1 VILFDLSRL
10 VSRAGRETPT
20 GIDRVE
26 LAYAEHLIAGRSPPC
41 FTMMTPLGGF
51 GMLPGAVAKEYLQA
65 LAGAWREAGSSQRI
79 AQAKR
84 LGRTLHTTALWR
96 GERTLRG
103 QCSAETDCV
112 VYLLVSHHHLEKR
125 RAIARL
131 KRQLRARFV
140 CLIHDLIPIE
150 FPEYALPGQNDKHRR
165 RIETAAALADAVI
178 VNSTVTRE
186 GFAPYLAR
194 AGRAPSVVVA
204 PFGVG
209 SPAVLPI
216 EPPPVKAPYFVCI
229 GTIEARKNH
238 LLLLNLW
245 RQLAVELGDAV
256 PRLFLIGQR
265 GWETENAID
274 MLERCP
280 ALRGVVFERK
290 NVPDDEAAR
299 LAQGARALLLPSFAE
314 GFGFPLVE
322 ALALGVPVLC
332 SNLAALR
339 ENGGDVPEY
348 LDPLDGLGW
357 RSAVIDYALPAS
369 PRRAAQLRRLSG
381 WRAPSWQD
389 HFAAVEALIAE
400 TQSIGQYETESP
412 PALGLGA
419 RREPRFN
426 ARQTANMR

>member
-26 LAYAEHLIAGRSPPC
+26 LAYAEHLVAGRTPLS

-51 GMLPGAVAKEYLQA
+51 GLLPEAVAKEYLQV
-65 LAGAWREAGSSQRI
+65 LAGAWREAGSPQRI

-84 LGRTLHTTALWR
+84 LARTLHTAALWR
-96 GERTLRG
+96 GERALRG
-103 QCSAETDCV
+103 QCRSGTGRV
-112 VYLLVSHHHLEKR
+112 FYMLVSHHHLEKR
-125 RAIARL
+125 HAIARL
-131 KRQLRARFV
+131 KRQLRACFV

-165 RIETAAALADAVI
+165 RIEAAAALADAVI

-194 AGRAPSVVVA
+194 AGRDPPVVVA
-204 PFGVG
+204 PFGVNLTAG
-209 SPAVLPI
+209 IQA
-216 EPPPVKAPYFVCI
+216 EPPPVKPPYFVCV

-245 RQLAVELGDAV
+245 RQLTEELGNAA
-256 PRLFLIGQR
+256 PRLVLIGQR

-280 ALRGVVFERK
+280 ALRGVVLERT

-299 LAQGARALLLPSFAE
+299 LVQGARALLLPSFAE

-332 SNLAALR
+332 SNLAAFR

-369 PRRAAQLRRLSG
+369 PRRAAQLLRLSG

-389 HFAAVEALIAE
+389 HFAAVDPLIAE
-400 TQSIGQYETESP
+400 TRLIGQYETESP
-412 PALGLGA
+412 TAPELGG

-426 ARQTANMR
+426 TRQTADMR